1 MRKPIT
7 ALCLVSLSLPLY
19 AESEASTSSGVELPE
34 VPRELTR
41 SQSDKQER
49 SRDGIDAHKK
59 RRRRGEPEFRTID
72 GYGNHRGE
80 PEAGSAGATFARM
93 FGNDYA
99 DGLEEPAGADRESAR
114 VISNAVVAQ
123 SEDIPNERMATDFLW
138 QWGQFLD
145 HDITETPTI
154 SPEEE
159 FNIAVP
165 FGDLYFDPFYTGD
178 ATIPLNRSFYEY
190 EGEVREQVNEITS
203 FIDASQVY
211 GSDEER
217 ANNLRKLDGSGE
229 LLVTESDFGDL
240 LPYNEVEEEN
250 APTTDS
256 SWFLAGDIRANEQAA
271 LTAMHTLFVREH
283 NFLAAKFLER
293 NPSAS
298 GDEAYENARMIVGA
312 EMQHITYT
320 EFLPLLLGREAL
332 DPYRGFR
339 EDADPTISNEFATAA
354 FRFGHS
360 LLPSVVRRIDAD
372 GETAESGDL
381 ELADAF
387 FDPTIVAEDGI
398 DNLLRGL
405 ASQQCQE
412 LDGKIVDALRNFL
425 FGAPGSGGLDLASL
439 NIQRGRDHG
448 LVSYNDAREALGM
461 ERAASFTDVNEDEEV
476 AAALAE
482 AYETP
487 DDIDLWIGGLS
498 EEHVEDAMVG
508 PVFHEILSQQFTLL
522 RDGDRFWY
530 EGALPREMQRFVQTQ
545 TLAKIIRRNTDIG
558 DEIQDHVFTL
568 ATEGDDKGDGPQSRP
583 SKRRK

>member
-1 MRKPIT
+1 MKKPIT
-7 ALCLVSLSLPLY
+7 TLFLISLSAAAS
-19 AESEASTSSGVELPE
+19 AESETTTRYGVELPE
-34 VPRELTR
+34 VPRELSR

-49 SRDGIDAHKK
+49 SREDSDDRRK
-59 RRRRGEPEFRTID
+59 RRKHGELEFRTID
-72 GYGNHRGE
+72 GYGNHVSE
-80 PEAGSAGATFARM
+80 PELGNAGETFVRM
-93 FGNDYA
+93 FENDYA
-99 DGLEEPAGADRESAR
+99 DGVEEPAGADRASAR

-123 SEDIPNERMATDFLW
+123 SEDLPNERMATDFLW

-154 SPEEE
+154 SPAEAFDIE
-159 FNIAVP
+159 VP
-165 FGDLYFDPFYTGD
+165 FGDEWFDPFFTGD

-190 EGEVREQVNEITS
+190 EDGVREQVNELTA

-217 ANNLRKLDGSGE
+217 AENLRKLDGSGE
-229 LLVTESDFGDL
+229 LLTTDSEHGDL
-240 LPYNEVEEEN
+240 LPYNEVGEEN
-250 APTTDS
+250 APSTDS

-283 NFLAAKFLER
+283 NYLAAKFLER
-293 NPSAS
+293 HPDAS
-298 GDEAYENARMIVGA
+298 GDEAYEHARMIVGA

-320 EFLPLLLGREAL
+320 EFLPLLLGQNAL
-332 DPYRGFR
+332 RPYRGFR
-339 EDADPTISNEFATAA
+339 ETADPSISNEFATAA

-360 LLPSVVRRIDAD
+360 LLPTVVRRVDAD

-398 DNLLRGL
+398 ENLLRGL

-448 LVSYNDAREALGM
+448 LPSYNQVREALGM
-461 ERAASFTDVNEDEEV
+461 EPAESFEDVNSDEEI

-482 AYETP
+482 AYESP
-487 DDIDLWIGGLS
+487 DDIDLWVGGLS

-508 PVFHEILSQQFTLL
+508 PVFHGILSRQFSLL

-530 EGALPREMQRFVQTQ
+530 ESSLPREMQGFVRSQ

-558 DEIQDHVFTL
+558 DEIQDDVFRIPS
-568 ATEGDDKGDGPQSRP
+568 EKKRKPRQQERRP
-583 SKRRK
+583 SKRK

>member
-1 MRKPIT
+1 MKKPIT
-7 ALCLVSLSLPLY
+7 ALFLISLSVPAY
-19 AESEASTSSGVELPE
+19 AESEIKTRYGAELPE
-34 VPRELTR
+34 VPRELSRT
-41 SQSDKQER
+41 QSDKQER
-49 SRDGIDAHKK
+49 SREDSDDRKK

-72 GYGNHRGE
+72 GYGNHESE
-80 PEAGSAGATFARM
+80 PELGSAGETFVRM
-93 FGNDYA
+93 FENDYA
-99 DGLEEPAGADRESAR
+99 DGIEEPAGADRASAR

-123 SEDIPNERMATDFLW
+123 SEDLPNERMATDFLW

-154 SPEEE
+154 SPAEAFDIE
-159 FNIAVP
+159 VP
-165 FGDLYFDPFYTGD
+165 FGDEWFDPFFTGD

-190 EGEVREQVNEITS
+190 EDDVREQVNEITS

-229 LLVTESDFGDL
+229 LLTTDSEHGDL
-240 LPYNEVEEEN
+240 LPYNEVGEEN
-250 APTTDS
+250 APSTDS

-283 NFLAAKFLER
+283 NYLAAKFLER
-293 NPSAS
+293 HPDAS
-298 GDEAYENARMIVGA
+298 GDDAYEHARMIVGA

-320 EFLPLLLGREAL
+320 EFLPLLLGKKAIH
-332 DPYRGFR
+332 PYRGFR
-339 EDADPTISNEFATAA
+339 ETADPSITNEFATAA

-360 LLPSVVRRIDAD
+360 LLPSVVRRVDAD
-372 GETAESGDL
+372 GETSESGDL
-381 ELADAF
+381 ELAYAF
-387 FDPTIVAEDGI
+387 FDPTIVEEDGI
-398 DNLLRGL
+398 ENLLRGL
-405 ASQQCQE
+405 ATQQCQE

-448 LVSYNDAREALGM
+448 LPSYNQVREALGM
-461 ERAASFTDVNEDEEV
+461 EPAESFEEVNSDEEV

-482 AYETP
+482 AYESP

-498 EEHVEDAMVG
+498 EEHVEDSMVG
-508 PVFHEILSQQFTLL
+508 PVFHKILSRQFSLL

-530 EGALPREMQRFVQTQ
+530 ESSLPREMQGFVRAQ

-558 DEIQDHVFTL
+558 DEIQDNVFRIS
-568 ATEGDDKGDGPQSRP
+568 TEENSKPERPERRP
-583 SKRRK
+583 SKRK

>member
-1 MRKPIT
+1 MKKPIT
-7 ALCLVSLSLPLY
+7 TLFLVSLSVSAS
-19 AESEASTSSGVELPE
+19 AEFEMTTRHGIELPE
-34 VPRELTR
+34 VPRELSR

-49 SRDGIDAHKK
+49 SREDHEDRKK

-72 GYGNHRGE
+72 GYGNHKSE
-80 PEAGSAGATFARM
+80 PELGSAGEIFVRM
-93 FGNDYA
+93 FENSYG
-99 DGLEEPAGADRESAR
+99 DGVEQPAGADRASAR
-114 VISNAVVAQ
+114 VISNAVAAQ
-123 SEDIPNERMATDFLW
+123 SEDLPNESMATDFLW

-154 SPEEE
+154 SPAEAFDIE
-159 FNIAVP
+159 VP
-165 FGDLYFDPFYTGD
+165 FGDEWFDPFFTAD

-190 EGEVREQVNEITS
+190 EDGVREQVNEITS

-211 GSDEER
+211 GSDQER
-217 ANNLRKLDGSGE
+217 ADNLRKLDGSGE
-229 LLVTESDFGDL
+229 LLTTDSAHGDL
-240 LPYNEVEEEN
+240 LPYNEVGEEN
-250 APTTDS
+250 APASDP

-283 NFLAAKFLER
+283 NFLAGKFLER
-293 NPSAS
+293 HPDAS
-298 GDEAYENARMIVGA
+298 GDEAYEHARMIVGA

-320 EFLPLLLGREAL
+320 EFLPLLLGRKAL
-332 DPYRGFR
+332 RSYRGFS
-339 EDADPTISNEFATAA
+339 ETADPTISNEFATAA

-360 LLPSVVRRIDAD
+360 LLPGTVRRVGAD

-387 FDPTIVAEDGI
+387 FDPTIVEEDGI

-405 ASQQCQE
+405 ASQRCQE

-448 LVSYNDAREALGM
+448 LPSYNQARVALGM
-461 ERAASFTDVNEDEEV
+461 KAAESFVDVNADEDV
-476 AAALAE
+476 ATALAE
-482 AYETP
+482 AYESP
-487 DDIDLWIGGLS
+487 DDVDLWVGGLS
-498 EEHVEDAMVG
+498 EEHVEGSMVG
-508 PVFHEILSQQFTLL
+508 PVFHKILSRQFSLL

-530 EGALPREMQRFVQTQ
+530 ESSLPREMQGFVRSQ

-558 DEIQDHVFTL
+558 DEIQEDVFRVSSEKDTKP
-568 ATEGDDKGDGPQSRP
+568 DRP
-583 SKRRK
+583 ERRPGRRK

>member
-1 MRKPIT
+1 MKKPAT
-7 ALCLVSLSLPLY
+7 AILFVSLSLPLA
-19 AESEASTSSGVELPE
+19 AEQGTKNFSPEAPHELS
-34 VPRELTR
+34 RD
-41 SQSDKQER
+41 QADKQER
-49 SRDGIDAHKK
+49 SREDSHDRKK
-59 RRRRGEPEFRTID
+59 PRRRGDPEFRSID
-72 GYGNHRGE
+72 GYGNHE
-80 PEAGSAGATFARM
+80 VDPELGSAGETFARM

-99 DGLEEPAGADRESAR
+99 DGVEEPAGGDRVSAR

-138 QWGQFLD
+138 QWGQFID

-154 SPEEE
+154 SPAEVFDIE
-159 FNIAVP
+159 VP
-165 FGDLYFDPFYTGD
+165 VGDEWFDPSYAGGVN
-178 ATIPLNRSFYEY
+178 IPMNRSYYEY
-190 EGEVREQVNEITS
+190 EDGVREQVNEITS
-203 FIDASQVY
+203 FIDASMVY
-211 GSDEER
+211 GSDAER
-217 ANNLRKLDGSGE
+217 ADNLRKMDGSGE
-229 LLVTESDFGDL
+229 LLTTDSEFGDL
-240 LPYNEVEEEN
+240 LPYNEVGEEN
-250 APTTDS
+250 APSTTS
-256 SWFLAGDIRANEQAA
+256 TWFLAGDIRANEQAA

-283 NFLAAKFLER
+283 NFVATKFAEKH
-293 NPSAS
+293 PKAS
-298 GDEAYENARMIVGA
+298 DEEIYQHARMVVGA
-312 EMQHITYT
+312 EIQHITYT
-320 EFLPLLLGREAL
+320 EFLPMLLGRKAIK
-332 DPYRGFR
+332 PYRGFR
-339 EDADPTISNEFATAA
+339 EDADPSITNEFATAA

-360 LLPSVVRRIDAD
+360 LLPSIVRRVDAD

-387 FDPTIVAEDGI
+387 FDPTIVEEDGI

-461 ERAASFTDVNEDEEV
+461 ERAATFEDVNSDEEV

-487 DDIDLWIGGLS
+487 DDIDLWVGGLS
-498 EEHVEDAMVG
+498 EEHVEDSMVG
-508 PVFHEILSQQFTLL
+508 PVFHRILARQFTLL

-530 EGALPREMQRFVQTQ
+530 ESALPREMQGFVRSQ
-545 TLAKIIRRNTDIG
+545 TLAKIIRRNTDIS

-568 ATEGDDKGDGPQSRP
+568 SDGEDNRP
-583 SKRRK
+583 ERPTHR